1 MKKISFIIALVIVTS
16 LGLTAVFALNS
27 ATTGRM
33 IDNYKT
39 RHEKILFESLPFTAT
54 GANEVLEHEYRMNGL
69 EALKTRLAEVE
80 KYYAEKKQETMIE
93 RMTLEKAIKKI
104 DDAIAL
110 TEKSINDTKDKITQ
124 KQSKIQAL
132 DHASIEL
139 KKKIASHREIILNYL
154 ANMYSEGN
162 LIFDENGDVDVMKA
176 LLLTSEDTDYYLRDM
191 TYKTIVS
198 QLGQQFVDD
207 YRQLVRDYYVMG
219 VKTRE
224 ERVNLQNLQTNLE
237 KQNANY
243 QSQKKEREELLEITK
258 GQEEL
263 FQKHMLAQQQAQQ
276 QIADA
281 WKKANEDY
289 QKSYENFMSQYK
301 CTEKMSSEECDR
313 LKVFFSNEAELA
325 KSEYAKNTDNIF
337 VWPTDS
343 RRVTAYFRDQS
354 YFQAIGSHHDA
365 VDIGTPQGSNV
376 YAAADGYVYYIMQP
390 TSPQAYSYV
399 VIKHKDGLVT
409 VYGHLSEVKIKPY
422 QFVRQGE
429 LIALSGGTP
438 GTNGA
443 GPATT
448 GAHLHFEVWK
458 NKEPVDPL
466 RFVPLYDIDYKNLPA
481 LYQTKFVNDL
491 VEKNGENTDTS
502 DYKIRFSLRGKTEE
516 ERQKYMLAT
525 YATKSFQSW
534 EMWTDTALSANIDP
548 SFLMCIGLSETTLG
562 NHLKTPYNVGNV
574 GNTDSGDTV
583 SFASPQEGVLWMAK
597 TFNNKYL
604 GKYTKVSELS
614 RWGNQ
619 TGPIYAS
626 SASNWHDNTI
636 RCLSALKGRF
646 VEDDYNFR
654 ISTK

>member
-1 MKKISFIIALVIVTS
+1 
-16 LGLTAVFALNS
+16 
-27 ATTGRM
+27 
-33 IDNYKT
+33 
-39 RHEKILFESLPFTAT
+39 
-54 GANEVLEHEYRMNGL
+54 
-69 EALKTRLAEVE
+69 
-80 KYYAEKKQETMIE
+80 
-93 RMTLEKAIKKI
+93 
-104 DDAIAL
+104 
-110 TEKSINDTKDKITQ
+110 
-124 KQSKIQAL
+124 
-132 DHASIEL
+132 
-139 KKKIASHREIILNYL
+139 
-154 ANMYSEGN
+154 
-162 LIFDENGDVDVMKA
+162 
-176 LLLTSEDTDYYLRDM
+176 
-191 TYKTIVS
+191 
-198 QLGQQFVDD
+198 
-207 YRQLVRDYYVMG
+207 
-219 VKTRE
+219 
-224 ERVNLQNLQTNLE
+224 
-237 KQNANY
+237 
-243 QSQKKEREELLEITK
+243 
-258 GQEEL
+258 
-263 FQKHMLAQQQAQQ
+263 
-276 QIADA
+276 
-281 WKKANEDY
+281 
-289 QKSYENFMSQYK
+289 
-301 CTEKMSSEECDR
+301 
-313 LKVFFSNEAELA
+313 
-325 KSEYAKNTDNIF
+325 
-337 VWPTDS
+337 
-343 RRVTAYFRDQS
+343 
-354 YFQAIGSHHDA
+354 
-365 VDIGTPQGSNV
+365 
-376 YAAADGYVYYIMQP
+376 MQP
-390 TSPQAYSYV
+390 TSPQTYSYV